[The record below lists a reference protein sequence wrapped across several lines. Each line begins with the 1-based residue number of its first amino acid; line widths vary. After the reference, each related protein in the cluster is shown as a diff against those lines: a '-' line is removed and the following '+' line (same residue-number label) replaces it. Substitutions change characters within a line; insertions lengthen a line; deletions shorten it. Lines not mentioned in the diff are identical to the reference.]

1 MERKMQKENLNK
13 YKIIKEYEKYY
24 LTESVFEYRE
34 CFLKADRRKRYKVVD
49 GYIYLSNRKEEE
61 YEDEEE

>member
-1 MERKMQKENLNK
+1 MKSTILQNPFLNIEN
-13 YKIIKEYEKYY
+13 
-24 LTESVFEYRE
+24 VFS
-34 CFLKADRRKRYKVVD
+34 KRYKVVD